1 MKEAEAL
8 RVVDGFIN
16 REIEWAKTNWPN
28 EVEHRGVE
36 LMWRDVK
43 KFLVDLSFEQ
53 LRRTKDD

>member
-1 MKEAEAL
+1 MGSEMCI
-8 RVVDGFIN
+8 RD
-16 REIEWAKTNWPN
+16 RAKANWPN

-53 LRRTKDD
+53 LRRTKHD